1 MNHPGQVR
9 GLSPNKQ
16 VHLVHQDQEIREQIQ
31 DNPVVT
37 IVVLMFAMLTI
48 NGIFTLGFRGYL
60 KKKAKMR
67 QILYWGCFTGVN
79 KGTSERERGIL
90 VAS

>member
-67 QILYWGCFTGVN
+67 QVLYWGCFTGVN
-79 KGTSERERGIL
+79 KAASERERQIL
-90 VAS
+90 EVR